1 MEEES
6 FSSNGHSVKTQIN
19 GVGRAIS
26 INLGFEDEVMGF
38 MLDKSAGLKPLQII
52 AFAYVKCY
60 ADPLFF
66 GLEWMCSMKK
76 C

>member
-1 MEEES
+1 MAS
-6 FSSNGHSVKTQIN
+6 KSGHSVNVKIN
-19 GVGRAIS
+19 GVERVIS

-38 MLDKSAGLKPLQII
+38 MLDKSAGLKLLQII

-66 GLEWMCSMKK
+66 RLEWTCSMKK